1 MSNPV
6 LRSALNRGVREG
18 QSAPAGYG
26 QQPQQQPF
34 MTDQQLQEIYNQPTA
49 TARQTGRMTY
59 EDVVMKTASLFGILL
74 VGAALGW
81 FVPALAFPAMLVG
94 LVLGLV
100 NAFKKDP
107 SPALI
112 IAYAAFQG
120 VFLGGISSFFEAAF
134 PGIVVQAV
142 LATLSVFAVMLVL
155 FRMRIIRVTGKF
167 QKFLILAVAG
177 YAVFALVNFAFVMF
191 TGSGG
196 ARSVVIDL
204 PIVGAV
210 QLGVI
215 IGIVAVVL
223 AALTLVM
230 DFQMIEDGVRAGVP
244 EKFAWLC
251 AFSLMVTLIW
261 LYVEILRLL
270 SYFRGGD

>member
-1 MSNPV
+1 
-6 LRSALNRGVREG
+6 
-18 QSAPAGYG
+18 
-26 QQPQQQPF
+26 
-34 MTDQQLQEIYNQPTA
+34 
-49 TARQTGRMTY
+49 
-59 EDVVMKTASLFGILL
+59 
-74 VGAALGW
+74 
-81 FVPALAFPAMLVG
+81 
-94 LVLGLV
+94 
-100 NAFKKDP
+100 
-107 SPALI
+107 
-112 IAYAAFQG
+112 
-120 VFLGGISSFFEAAF
+120 SSFFEAAF

-155 FRMRIIRVTGKF
+155 FRMRVIRVTGKF

-210 QLGVI
+210 QLGVV

-251 AFSLMVTLIW
+251 A
-261 LYVEILRLL
+261 
-270 SYFRGGD
+270 